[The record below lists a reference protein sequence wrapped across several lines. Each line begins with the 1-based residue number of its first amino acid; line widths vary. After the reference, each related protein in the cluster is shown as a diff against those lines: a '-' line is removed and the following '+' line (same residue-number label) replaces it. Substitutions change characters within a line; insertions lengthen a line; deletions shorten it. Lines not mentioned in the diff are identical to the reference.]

1 MDAERAKFGVYLK
14 SGDRPVEI
22 VRMFPTDAQARCLY
36 RVSFWLTY
44 KTLQPIHLV
53 CIDPRTGNLYVL
65 AGETEEVQLQIKPD
79 GELI

>member
-1 MDAERAKFGVYLK
+1 
-14 SGDRPVEI
+14 
-22 VRMFPTDAQARCLY
+22 
-36 RVSFWLTY
+36 
-44 KTLQPIHLV
+44 LV